1 MFAWLAKLLLNTQV
15 QNTCSCCSQK
25 CERLEKM
32 RQQIE
37 RGQLSEEP
45 EEHPQDN
52 IIYCNTPEHEYTG
65 KYLGSALYYN
75 DIFVNGQKQNKE

>member
-1 MFAWLAKLLLNTQV
+1 MLGW
-15 QNTCSCCSQK
+15 QNCYSIHRYKILVLVAHKNEQ
-25 CERLEKM
+25 
-32 RQQIE
+32 
-37 RGQLSEEP
+37 GQLSEEP